1 LDESV
6 TLHLRVGGIMKNWAF
21 YIAAALGFT
30 VYGAVTNA
38 DRDGSG
44 AIVGEGSVDAFN
56 VRVGD
61 CFNDYSTSFSD
72 EVSSVPGV
80 PCSDP
85 HDNETYAVFDVTIS
99 SYPESDDVMAELAHN
114 SCVER
119 FDSFVGRD
127 YESSSLDIT
136 TLYPTAQSWRQDDRE
151 VVCAVYDMESNQL
164 VGSVQSKGL

>member
-1 LDESV
+1 M
-6 TLHLRVGGIMKNWAF
+6 RNWAF

-30 VYGAVTNA
+30 IYGVVTEA

-44 AIVGEGSVDAFN
+44 AIIGEGSVDAFN

-61 CFNDYSTSFSD
+61 CFNDYSPSYSD

-80 PCSDP
+80 PCGEP
-85 HDNETYAVFDVTIS
+85 HDNEAFAVFDVTIS
-99 SYPESDDVMAELAHN
+99 SYPESEDAMAQIAHN
-114 SCVER
+114 SCLER

-127 YESSSLDIT
+127 YESSSLDII
-136 TLYPTAQSWRQDDRE
+136 TLYPTTESWRQNDRE
-151 VVCAVYDMESNQL
+151 VVCAVYDMEATQL